1 MMNRKHVETKLE
13 NKTKINKKCIIFDY
27 GFFKFEGV
35 KDLVTHI
42 YVRLCKGMNG
52 PFLPSFSNNCFREKF
67 LRSFTYISTYLLYNF
82 LGTIFLLY
90 NKYIRP

>member
-1 MMNRKHVETKLE
+1 MMNKKHVETKPD

-42 YVRLCKGMNG
+42 YVRLCKGTNG
-52 PFLPSFSNNCFREKF
+52 PLLPSFLTIASGKNSFVL
-67 LRSFTYISTYLLYNF
+67 LRIFPHICCI
-82 LGTIFLLY
+82 IFLVPSFCC
-90 NKYIRP
+90 IISI